1 MLRNYMPA
9 NDGAFFLDA
18 DDFIERTADTW
29 PDAHRHLRR
38 AVFFNVFY
46 DSLPGEQTVD
56 AANDEKW
63 R

>member
-1 MLRNYMPA
+1 MLA
-9 NDGAFFLDA
+9 NDGTFFLDA
-18 DDFIERTADTW
+18 DDFIERAADTR
-29 PDAHRHLRR
+29 PDTRRHLRR

-46 DSLPGEQTVD
+46 DSFPGEQTVD